1 MNRIITGSF
10 YIFLVFNSVIGFGN
24 SQSVNSLYK
33 KPTKATDSTILEK
46 LDLYDRNY
54 ESSKDS
60 AILGEKILMEIVKSA
75 QSKNDYN
82 GLVMSFYRLGKS
94 EHIWKKDDVMAVKYF
109 FESLKYSELIGNHE
123 YISKSYNYLGII
135 FYTNHKYDDAI
146 KYFKTA
152 IESRWNGEQSFRSIP
167 FYLCG
172 LSYYELRQYDTAMNY
187 FTAALEL
194 VNRTGNRE
202 REHEIEQGIAK
213 VLIALNQNRKAE
225 VLIAKTLRF
234 YQETNETVA
243 MAVAY
248 NLYSK
253 ISFSENRLEEALGY
267 SLMAYSHSN
276 NSNDI
281 PTQKIDIAQLL
292 HDIYFKMGNVQEA
305 HRYLME
311 VQRLKD
317 AATSLDITSQ
327 IALTYAKYR
336 NEIERKQLNETI
348 AKQKREN
355 RMALIAAGVLGGLF
369 LIIGLLLVFVR
380 KERQKSEALIHNILP
395 AETVEQLKK
404 FGKAIPQRHEAVT
417 VMFCDVK
424 EFTKLATTLDPEKLI
439 NILDFYFS
447 NFDEII
453 STNGDIEKI
462 KTIGD
467 AYLCV
472 SGLRNSKDHAL
483 SMVDAAYKL
492 IQFVNDSSPHVMERF
507 GHAIQFRIGVHSGS
521 IVSGVVGT
529 HKYAYDIWGDTV
541 NVAARMETSS
551 SPGKINISQATYEYV
566 KDKFNFEHRGLIEV
580 KNELKLEMYFVL
592 DKIA

>member
-82 GLVMSFYRLGKS
+82 GLLMSFYRLGKS
-94 EHIWKKDDVMAVKYF
+94 EHVWKKDDVKAVKYF
-109 FESLKYSELIGNHE
+109 FESLKYAELKGNQE

-172 LSYYELRQYDTAMNY
+172 LSYYELHQYDTAMNY
-187 FTAALEL
+187 FTSALEL
-194 VNRTGNRE
+194 VKKTGDQE

-248 NLYSK
+248 NLFSK

-267 SLMAYSHSN
+267 SLMAYAHSN

-281 PTQKIDIAQLL
+281 PTHKIDIAQLL

-305 HRYLME
+305 HRYLLE

-348 AKQKREN
+348 TKQKREN

-395 AETVEQLKK
+395 AETVEQLKS
-404 FGKAIPQRHEAVT
+404 FGKAIPIRHDSVT

-424 EFTKLATTLDPEKLI
+424 GFSELATILEPETLI
-439 NILDFYFS
+439 NLLDFYFS
-447 NFDEII
+447 KFDSII
-453 STNGDIEKI
+453 STYTDIEKI

-472 SGLRNSKDHAL
+472 SGLHNSQNHAVSL
-483 SMVDAAYKL
+483 VSAAYEL
-492 IQFVNDSSPHVMERF
+492 IQFVNDSKALAKERF
-507 GHAIQFRIGVHSGS
+507 GYAIEFRVGIHSGS
-521 IVSGVVGT
+521 LVSGVVGT
-529 HKYAYDIWGDTV
+529 HKYAYDVWGDTV
-541 NVAARMETSS
+541 NIAARMEGSS
-551 SPGKINISQATYEYV
+551 VPGKINISQATYDYV
-566 KDKFNFEHRGLIEV
+566 KDHFNFEYRGVIEV
-580 KNELKLEMYFVL
+580 KNGLQLEMYFVV
-592 DKIA
+592 DKLS

>member
-10 YIFLVFNSVIGFGN
+10 YIFLFFNSVIGFGN
-24 SQSVNSLYK
+24 SQSGNGLSVKS
-33 KPTKATDSTILEK
+33 TKIVDSTILEK

-225 VLIAKTLRF
+225 ALIAKTLRF

-253 ISFSENRLEEALGY
+253 ISFSENRLQEALGY
-267 SLMAYSHSN
+267 SLLAYSHSN

-292 HDIYFKMGNVQEA
+292 HDIYFKMGNVKEA

-348 AKQKREN
+348 ARQKREN

-395 AETVEQLKK
+395 AETVAQLKK

-453 STNGDIEKI
+453 STNEDIEKI

-472 SGLRNSKDHAL
+472 SGLRDSKNHAL
-483 SMVDAAYKL
+483 SMVNAAYKL

-551 SPGKINISQATYEYV
+551 SPGKINISHATYEYV